1 MLGMDLL
8 RIVLFLGMVFH
19 KLVWEVMKRREGA
32 PGASRKSFEIG
43 PKSALKLLKSLFLV
57 FLIVQTL
64 FLDFLPISDQPNTLR
79 IVGLIIFFTGLAIS
93 VTGRIQLG
101 NNWVDLEDFQVLP
114 EQKLVKSGIYRYI
127 RHPIY
132 TGDTLLVIGLEL
144 ALNSW
149 LVIGAL
155 CLIPIIYKQALDEE
169 TVLSQAFPDY
179 EDYKKET
186 KMFVPYLV

>member
-19 KLVWEVMKRREGA
+19 KLVWEVMKRRDGVLR
-32 PGASRKSFEIG
+32 ASCKSFEIG

-64 FLDFLPISDQPNTLR
+64 FLDILPISDQPNTLR

-155 CLIPIIYKQALDEE
+155 CLIPIVYKQALDEE
-169 TVLSQAFPDY
+169 AVLSQAFPDY
-179 EDYKKET
+179 EDYKMET
-186 KMFVPYLV
+186 KMFIPYLV

>member
-1 MLGMDLL
+1 MFGMDLL

-32 PGASRKSFEIG
+32 PRAPHKPFKIG
-43 PKSALKLLKSLFLV
+43 PKSALKLFKSLFLV

-64 FLDFLPISDQPNTLR
+64 FLDILPISDQPTTLR

-93 VTGRIQLG
+93 VTGRIQLS

-132 TGDTLLVIGLEL
+132 SGDTLLVIGLEL

-155 CLIPIIYKQALDEE
+155 CLIPIVYKQALDEE
-169 TVLSQAFPDY
+169 AVLSQAFPDY
-179 EDYKKET
+179 EDYKMET

>member
-1 MLGMDLL
+1 MLGMSFL

-19 KLVWEVMKRREGA
+19 KLVWEVMKHREGA
-32 PGASRKSFEIG
+32 PRAQRKSFGIG

-64 FLDFLPISDQPNTLR
+64 FLDILPISDQPTTLR
-79 IVGLIIFFTGLAIS
+79 IVGLITFFTGLAIS

-132 TGDTLLVIGLEL
+132 IGDTLLVIGLEL

-149 LVIGAL
+149 LVIGGL
-155 CLIPIIYKQALDEE
+155 CLIPIVYKQALDEE
-169 TVLSQAFPDY
+169 AVLSQAFPDY
-179 EDYKKET
+179 EDYQKET

>member
-19 KLVWEVMKRREGA
+19 KLVWEVMKRREGVTY
-32 PGASRKSFEIG
+32 ASRKSFEIR

>member
-19 KLVWEVMKRREGA
+19 KLVWDVMKRREGTQRA
-32 PGASRKSFEIG
+32 LRKSFKIG
-43 PKSALKLLKSLFLV
+43 PKSALKLFKSLFLV

-64 FLDFLPISDQPNTLR
+64 FLDILPISDQPTTLR

-93 VTGRIQLG
+93 VTGRIQLS

-132 TGDTLLVIGLEL
+132 SGDTLLVIGLEL

-155 CLIPIIYKQALDEE
+155 CLIPIVYKQALDEE
-169 TVLSQAFPDY
+169 AVLSQAFPDY
-179 EDYKKET
+179 EDYKMET

>member
-32 PGASRKSFEIG
+32 QRAPRKPFEIG
-43 PKSALKLLKSLFLV
+43 PKSALKLFKSLFLV

-64 FLDFLPISDQPNTLR
+64 FLDILPISDQPTTLR

-93 VTGRIQLG
+93 ITGRIQLS

-132 TGDTLLVIGLEL
+132 SGDTLLVIGLEL

-155 CLIPIIYKQALDEE
+155 CLIPIVYKQALDEE
-169 TVLSQAFPDY
+169 AVLSQAFPDY
-179 EDYKKET
+179 EDYKMET
-186 KMFVPYLV
+186 KMFIPYLV

>member
-19 KLVWEVMKRREGA
+19 KLVWEVMKRREGVTR
-32 PGASRKSFEIG
+32 ASRKSCEIG